1 MDDQKEGTP
10 SHETRSVLKVL
21 TSVILAV
28 AFVAGGILIYR
39 QQQIIT
45 DLSFRVSVLEKR
57 TDKVESSAE
66 GIKTRLNS
74 VIRTTNRNFRAV
86 QKTDDDLT
94 DVVGLLIDAIQ
105 KMSSSS
111 SYQRNGL

>member
-1 MDDQKEGTP
+1 MDNSKELP
-10 SHETRSVLKVL
+10 SIKILASLVFGAVL
-21 TSVILAV
+21 T
-28 AFVAGGILIYR
+28 AGGILIYR